1 MVITDLKLKQ
11 KAVISK
17 INVKDQLLR
26 RRMLD
31 MGITTGTVVMVVKI
45 APLGDPLD
53 ISLRGYQLCLRKSE
67 LEQIECEVI

>member
-17 INVKDQLLR
+17 VNVKDQLLR

>member
-1 MVITDLKLKQ
+1 MVITNLKLKQ